1 MMKGNMKK
9 AVLKEGNEKNKNEK
23 DMKNLKENE
32 KSLQETIMQEQKI
45 GTSDLEMMIF
55 HFKKI

>member
-1 MMKGNMKK
+1 MMKGNEMT
-9 AVLKEGNEKNKNEK
+9 
-23 DMKNLKENE
+23 DLKENE

-45 GTSDLEMMIF
+45 GTSDLEMIIF